1 MGLLGLKRYVA
12 ENPNNSYYLINKNNS
27 NDTVEKVKEIIL
39 NYSKKSLQN
48 EILTIMKQGNTK

>member
-1 MGLLGLKRYVA
+1 MGLKRYVA